1 MSILLIG
8 KNGQIGWELNKELAD
23 LGEIV
28 APGSEDLDLCQPE
41 LIRQWVQQVKP
52 DLIINAAA
60 YTAVDKAEAEPDL
73 AMSVNGV
80 APGILA
86 EEAKKIGSAM
96 IHYSTDYVF
105 DGEKATGAY
114 VEDDTCNPEN
124 VYGQTK
130 LAGEQAILKVGVPHF
145 ILRTSGVYGSRG
157 KNFMRTILK
166 LASDNN
172 ELRIVND
179 QISSPTWCGSIAQAT
194 KQILLPFL
202 NHPSGK
208 LVEKIE
214 PVSGT
219 YHLSCRGETSWHGF
233 AKAILEHSKNNLP
246 ASKLISI
253 PSSEYP
259 TPAKRPRYSVLS
271 NAKIAQVLGIEMPKW
286 QDALRKC
293 LENYSSGLEQ

>member
-1 MSILLIG
+1 MRILLIG
-8 KNGQIGWELNKELAD
+8 KNGQIGWELHRELAE

-28 APGSEDLDLCQPE
+28 APDSEDLDLCKPD
-41 LIRQWVQQVKP
+41 RVRHFVQQVQP

-60 YTAVDKAEAEPDL
+60 YTAVDKAETEPDL
-73 AMSVNGV
+73 AMSINGI

-105 DGEKATGAY
+105 DGEKTSGAY
-114 VEDDTCNPEN
+114 LEDDICNPQN

-130 LAGEQAILKVGVPHF
+130 LAGEQAIVKVGIPHF

-166 LASDNN
+166 LANEN
-172 ELRIVND
+172 KELRIVND
-179 QISSPTWCGSIAQAT
+179 QVSSPTWSRTIAQAT
-194 KQILLPFL
+194 KQTLLPFL

-214 PVSGT
+214 PVSGI

-259 TPAKRPRYSVLS
+259 TPAKRPQYSVLS
-271 NAKIAQVLGIEMPKW
+271 NKRIERVLKIEMPHW
-286 QDALRKC
+286 EEALKMC
-293 LENYSSGLEQ
+293 LASGSTH

>member
-1 MSILLIG
+1 MRILLIG
-8 KNGQIGWELNKELAD
+8 KNGQIGWELDKELAE

-28 APGSEDLDLCQPE
+28 APGSEDLDLDKPDQ
-41 LIRQWVQQVKP
+41 IRQWVQRVKP

-105 DGEKATGAY
+105 DGEKTTGAY
-114 VEDDTCNPEN
+114 LEDDTCNPKN

-130 LAGEQAILKVGVPHF
+130 LAGEQAILKVGTPHF

-166 LASDNN
+166 LANEGK

-179 QISSPTWCGSIAQAT
+179 QIGSPTWCGAIAQAT

-208 LVEKIE
+208 LAEKIE
-214 PVSGT
+214 PISGI
-219 YHLSCRGETSWHGF
+219 YHLSCRGETSWYGF
-233 AKAILEHSKNNLP
+233 AKAILDQSKHHLP
-246 ASKLISI
+246 SPKLTPI

-259 TPAKRPRYSVLS
+259 TPAKRPQYSVLS
-271 NAKIAQVLGIEMPKW
+271 NTKIARILQIEMPHW
-286 QDALRKC
+286 EEALKMC
-293 LENYSSGLEQ
+293 LEDSATH

>member
-114 VEDDTCNPEN
+114 LEDDICNPQN

-130 LAGEQAILKVGVPHF
+130 LAGEQAIMKVGTPHF

-166 LASDNN
+166 LANEGK

-179 QISSPTWCGSIAQAT
+179 QISSPTWCGAIAQAT
-194 KQILLPFL
+194 KQTLLPFL
-202 NHPSGK
+202 NHPSG
-208 LVEKIE
+208 EISTKID
-214 PVSGT
+214 PVSGI

-233 AKAILEHSKNNLP
+233 AKAILDHSKHNLP
-246 ASKLISI
+246 ASKLIPI
-253 PSSEYP
+253 PSIEYP
-259 TPAKRPRYSVLS
+259 TPAKRPAYSVLS
-271 NAKIAQVLGIEMPKW
+271 NAKIVRALGIEMPKW